1 MMMMTLNN
9 TAATPRDVTAEPS
22 ADTLYIETGFTK
34 AWQPAEKAL
43 REALDA
49 VPTWSLTER
58 ILITS
63 LKAIAWTLII
73 VVAGAIHTATF
84 WLITLRTSH

>member
-9 TAATPRDVTAEPS
+9 TAATPRDVTAEP
-22 ADTLYIETGFTK
+22 DTLYIETGFTK

-63 LKAIAWTLII
+63 LKAIALTLII
-73 VVAGAIHTATF
+73 VVAGAIHTAAF

>member
-1 MMMMTLNN
+1 MMMTLD
-9 TAATPRDVTAEPS
+9 TPTPPS
-22 ADTLYIETGFTK
+22 ADMLYIETGFQK

-58 ILITS
+58 TLITS

-73 VVAGAIHTATF
+73 ISAGAIHTAAF
-84 WLITLRTSH
+84 WLITLRASH

>member
-1 MMMMTLNN
+1 MMT
-9 TAATPRDVTAEPS
+9 TAPHTSTPLAS
-22 ADTLYIETGFTK
+22 LQWIETGFTK

-49 VPTWSLTER
+49 VPTWHVSER

-63 LKAIAWTLII
+63 LKAMAWMLI
-73 VVAGAIHTATF
+73 VLSAAAIHTAAF
-84 WLITLRTSH
+84 WVMTLRLGH

>member
-1 MMMMTLNN
+1 MMMMTLN
-9 TAATPRDVTAEPS
+9 TPTPP
-22 ADTLYIETGFTK
+22 ADMLYIETGFRN
-34 AWQPAEKAL
+34 AWQPAEKVL

-58 ILITS
+58 TLITS

-73 VVAGAIHTATF
+73 ISAGAIHTAAF
-84 WLITLRTSH
+84 WLITLRASH